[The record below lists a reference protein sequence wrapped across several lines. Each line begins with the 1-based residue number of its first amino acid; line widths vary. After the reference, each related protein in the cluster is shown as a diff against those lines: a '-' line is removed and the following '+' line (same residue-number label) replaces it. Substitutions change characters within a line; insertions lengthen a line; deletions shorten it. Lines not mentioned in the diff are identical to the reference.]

1 MNPSVPLFLSV
12 SDKVLHYH
20 FEEIWVIKV
29 KQVVLLE
36 EKRHDISEFNVIP
49 SNRLIINKLKKN
61 MTF

>member
-29 KQVVLLE
+29 KQVVLLS
-36 EKRHDISEFNVIP
+36 SET
-49 SNRLIINKLKKN
+49 SL
-61 MTF
+61 

>member
-1 MNPSVPLFLSV
+1 MGYKSKTSCFTIVRNVFMTAKEPS
-12 SDKVLHYH
+12 
-20 FEEIWVIKV
+20 IKV

>member
-1 MNPSVPLFLSV
+1 MTAKEPS
-12 SDKVLHYH
+12 
-20 FEEIWVIKV
+20 IKV

-36 EKRHDISEFNVIP
+36 EKQHDISEFNVIP